1 MGEVGPFFLSVLRL
15 RCQSAA
21 LCYFRRMSK
30 VIELKPAKSHSDAAG
45 KTSVRKFA
53 LGMAAIVT
61 LFAGVAAYAVW
72 TSNVEEQRFAQ
83 LAPPAGTDQVLIEMF
98 GNWSAQTIDQ
108 ASSRM
113 LSWSGAGSKVVGV
126 EHTRMRHEY
135 RFLEHQRIPPGWIVF
150 AISSTG
156 RYFTVTAQWDYERQV
171 PVFSSHPQEVTKGVF
186 LQRCLER
193 GWGPR
198 LNELGIEQTPA

>member
-83 LAPPAGTDQVLIEMF
+83 LAPPAGTDRVLMEMF
-98 GNWSAQTIDQ
+98 GNWSAQTVDY
-108 ASSRM
+108 ATSRL
-113 LSWSGAGSKVVGV
+113 LSWSGAGSEVVGV
-126 EHTRMRHEY
+126 EQTPMRHEY
-135 RFLEHQRIPPGWIVF
+135 RFLEHRRIPPGWVVY

-156 RYFTVTAQWDYERQV
+156 RFFTVSALWDYERQV
-171 PVFSSHPQEVTKGVF
+171 PVISSHPREITKGSF
-186 LQRCLER
+186 LQDCLER
-193 GWGPR
+193 GWGAR
-198 LNELGIEQTPA
+198 LIELGFAQAPA

>member
-1 MGEVGPFFLSVLRL
+1 
-15 RCQSAA
+15 
-21 LCYFRRMSK
+21 MSK
-30 VIELKPAKSHSDAAG
+30 VIQLRPDTDQPKSAG
-45 KTSVRKFA
+45 KTSFRQFA
-53 LGMAAIVT
+53 LGMAAVAT
-61 LFAGVAAYAVW
+61 VFVGVATYSVW

-171 PVFSSHPQEVTKGVF
+171 PVFSSHPQEVT
-186 LQRCLER
+186 
-193 GWGPR
+193 
-198 LNELGIEQTPA
+198 